1 MRVFVI
7 VLLLTVG
14 FSPKSDAQRIRYKNL
29 FPILQSKDYKTAAP
43 QLLQFL
49 EENDDE
55 ANAYFYLGEIIVSQL
70 DSAEIFP
77 STEKFDSMANRA
89 IEAYKK
95 SMALVDDREI
105 RKNDDYYAAYNR
117 RDLRT
122 GKFAIKISDIHL
134 DYENKI
140 KEVVKKKELVNEL
153 HELKNR
159 SIQEYESFA
168 LLVEDFHSRF
178 TNESAYLLRAGPADI
193 AASQKLVSNY
203 LKFIEVYE
211 DFTTKL
217 KSLKH
222 PSYDPQLQT
231 IQIVNWNGLKLL
243 KSNFSDFSVNI
254 QNYEEYLNRLN
265 AKIESEVK
273 PLKDLLYKTDAEFNQ
288 AISQN
293 LSISDSSKIQKMT
306 IPENL
311 VEQLKKY
318 DEDNVIL
325 NLLKYKKQKSRTNL
339 LTNVSLHPVL
349 ADSSNIYQRA
359 NLVEEYELNL
369 TEQLDLIEKIDLGI
383 SDKTKNDFKYFL
395 EGFKPSIEAFIETE
409 KTIVKQKLDSVSQ
422 RTEMMARQIEFF
434 RYEQDSIFLTPL
446 IAATHEHKNYVLNTI
461 ELDSMLL
468 VGGQMGN
475 QPFIA
480 SAGFNMEVKSFTSL
494 LDSSYTINNMIM
506 LSNNLLVNLEG
517 TEKSQQNRY
526 LKYFSP
532 NLEELWSLEYEQ
544 EASLGNAKVEAG
556 IFFIYDQDG
565 NVLQTLNSQGEIIGN

>member
-29 FPILQSKDYKTAAP
+29 FPILQSKDYKTGAP

-178 TNESAYLLRAGPADI
+178 TNESAYLLRTGP
-193 AASQKLVSNY
+193 
-203 LKFIEVYE
+203 EV
-211 DFTTKL
+211 
-217 KSLKH
+217 H
-222 PSYDPQLQT
+222 
-231 IQIVNWNGLKLL
+231 
-243 KSNFSDFSVNI
+243 
-254 QNYEEYLNRLN
+254 
-265 AKIESEVK
+265 
-273 PLKDLLYKTDAEFNQ
+273 
-288 AISQN
+288 
-293 LSISDSSKIQKMT
+293 
-306 IPENL
+306 
-311 VEQLKKY
+311 
-318 DEDNVIL
+318 
-325 NLLKYKKQKSRTNL
+325 
-339 LTNVSLHPVL
+339 
-349 ADSSNIYQRA
+349 
-359 NLVEEYELNL
+359 
-369 TEQLDLIEKIDLGI
+369 
-383 SDKTKNDFKYFL
+383 
-395 EGFKPSIEAFIETE
+395 
-409 KTIVKQKLDSVSQ
+409 
-422 RTEMMARQIEFF
+422 
-434 RYEQDSIFLTPL
+434 
-446 IAATHEHKNYVLNTI
+446 
-461 ELDSMLL
+461 
-468 VGGQMGN
+468 
-475 QPFIA
+475 
-480 SAGFNMEVKSFTSL
+480 
-494 LDSSYTINNMIM
+494 
-506 LSNNLLVNLEG
+506 
-517 TEKSQQNRY
+517 
-526 LKYFSP
+526 
-532 NLEELWSLEYEQ
+532 
-544 EASLGNAKVEAG
+544 
-556 IFFIYDQDG
+556 
-565 NVLQTLNSQGEIIGN
+565 